1 MQEIDYGTKT
11 EINSLIM
18 ERDILTKT
26 IFRVYQQDSQLTKI
40 QRDKLL
46 TRYQHQLGVVV
57 AQIEQLGN
65 SMKHT
70 DVNPL
75 DEGMFVAMDQ
85 KMSRMEEKL
94 REISSQIS
102 PSNKE
107 TEKPRRKLAKILSKK
122 GRTKSTHSQNTILQS
137 KSKPLEIITLTQI
150 PSKIPEFF
158 RRKLNHKDAKIEEI
172 ESVPN
177 QKIEEIEPVPNQK
190 IEEIEPVPNQKIV
203 KTLDNADEVK
213 IAQPNICE
221 HPNCENPKFSNKH
234 CSVHTNSYVKKPND
248 EEKGASILDSEEGKK
263 SEQEIKTDD
272 VILDNNLDNDDDM
285 SKVVG
290 DIEKALS
297 NLSQAEVE

>member
-1 MQEIDYGTKT
+1 MQEIDYGMKN
-11 EINSLIM
+11 EINSLIL

-65 SMKHT
+65 SMKHA

-75 DEGMFVAMDQ
+75 DEGMFAAMDQ
-85 KMSRMEEKL
+85 KLSRMDEKL

-107 TEKPRRKLAKILSKK
+107 TEKPRRKLSKILSKK
-122 GRTKSTHSQNTILQS
+122 GRTKSTHLQNSILQS

-158 RRKLNHKDAKIEEI
+158 RRKLNHTET
-172 ESVPN
+172 
-177 QKIEEIEPVPNQK
+177 KIEEIEPVT
-190 IEEIEPVPNQKIV
+190 NQKIV

-213 IAQPNICE
+213 VVQPNICE

-234 CSVHTNSYVKKPND
+234 CSVHTNSYVKKPSD
-248 EEKGASILDSEEGKK
+248 EEKDTSISDFEEKK
-263 SEQEIKTDD
+263 LEQEIKTDD
-272 VILDNNLDNDDDM
+272 VILNDNNPEDDDDM

>member
-75 DEGMFVAMDQ
+75 DDGMFAAMDQ
-85 KMSRMEEKL
+85 KLSMMDEKL

-122 GRTKSTHSQNTILQS
+122 GRTKSTHPQSTILQS

-158 RRKLNHKDAKIEEI
+158 RRKLNPKE
-172 ESVPN
+172 V
-177 QKIEEIEPVPNQK
+177 KIEEIEPVTNQK
-190 IEEIEPVPNQKIV
+190 IIETQDNGDEIKIW
-203 KTLDNADEVK
+203 KA
-213 IAQPNICE
+213 NICE

-234 CSVHTNSYVKKPND
+234 CSVHTNSYVKKPSG
-248 EEKGASILDSEEGKK
+248 EEKDASISDFEEKK
-263 SEQEIKTDD
+263 LEREIKTDD
-272 VILDNNLDNDDDM
+272 VILDNNNLENDDDDV

>member
-75 DEGMFVAMDQ
+75 DEGMFTAMDQ
-85 KMSRMEEKL
+85 KLSRMDEKL

-122 GRTKSTHSQNTILQS
+122 VRTKSTHPQSTILQS

-172 ESVPN
+172 ES
-177 QKIEEIEPVPNQK
+177 VPNQK

>member
-46 TRYQHQLGVVV
+46 IRYQHQLGVVV
-57 AQIEQLGN
+57 TQIEKLDN
-65 SMKHT
+65 SMKHA

-75 DEGMFVAMDQ
+75 DEGMFAAMDQ
-85 KMSRMEEKL
+85 KLSMMDEKL
-94 REISSQIS
+94 REISSQIK
-102 PSNKE
+102 PSNKQ
-107 TEKPRRKLAKILSKK
+107 TEKPKQKFAKVLSKMSK
-122 GRTKSTHSQNTILQS
+122 IKSTHSQNTTLYQS

-158 RRKLNHKDAKIEEI
+158 RRKLNPKE
-172 ESVPN
+172 V
-177 QKIEEIEPVPNQK
+177 KIEEIEPVTNQK
-190 IEEIEPVPNQKIV
+190 IIETPDNGDEIKIW
-203 KTLDNADEVK
+203 KA
-213 IAQPNICE
+213 NICE

-234 CSVHTNSYVKKPND
+234 CSVHTNSYVKKPSG
-248 EEKGASILDSEEGKK
+248 EEKDASISDFEEKK
-263 SEQEIKTDD
+263 LEREIKTDD
-272 VILDNNLDNDDDM
+272 VILDNNPDNDDDM

>member
-1 MQEIDYGTKT
+1 MQEIDYETKT

-46 TRYQHQLGVVV
+46 IRYQHQLGVVV
-57 AQIEQLGN
+57 TQIEKLDN
-65 SMKHT
+65 SMKRA

-75 DEGMFVAMDQ
+75 DEGIFAAMDQ
-85 KMSRMEEKL
+85 KLSMMDEKL
-94 REISSQIS
+94 REISSQIK
-102 PSNKE
+102 PSNKQ
-107 TEKPRRKLAKILSKK
+107 TEKPKQKLAEVLSKMSK
-122 GRTKSTHSQNTILQS
+122 TKSMHSQNTTLYQS

-158 RRKLNHKDAKIEEI
+158 RRKLNPKE
-172 ESVPN
+172 V
-177 QKIEEIEPVPNQK
+177 KIEEIEPVTNQK
-190 IEEIEPVPNQKIV
+190 IIETP
-203 KTLDNADEVK
+203 DNANEIK
-213 IAQPNICE
+213 IWKSNICE

-234 CSVHTNSYVKKPND
+234 CSVHTNSYVKKPSD
-248 EEKGASILDSEEGKK
+248 EEKDASISDFEEKK
-263 SEQEIKTDD
+263 LEQEIKTDD
-272 VILDNNLDNDDDM
+272 VILDNNNLENDDDDM

>member
-65 SMKHT
+65 SIKHT

-75 DEGMFVAMDQ
+75 DEGMFAAMDQ
-85 KMSRMEEKL
+85 KLSRMDEKL

-122 GRTKSTHSQNTILQS
+122 GRTKSVHSQNTILQS
-137 KSKPLEIITLTQI
+137 KSKSLEIITLTQI

-158 RRKLNHKDAKIEEI
+158 RRKLNPKDAKIEEI
-172 ESVPN
+172 EP
-177 QKIEEIEPVPNQK
+177 I
-190 IEEIEPVPNQKIV
+190 PNQKIV

-248 EEKGASILDSEEGKK
+248 EEKGAPILDSEEGKK

>member
-46 TRYQHQLGVVV
+46 IRYQHQLGVVV
-57 AQIEQLGN
+57 AKIEQLGN
-65 SMKHT
+65 SMKHA

-122 GRTKSTHSQNTILQS
+122 GRTKSVHSQNTILQS
-137 KSKPLEIITLTQI
+137 KSKSLEIITLTQI

-158 RRKLNHKDAKIEEI
+158 RRKLNPKDA
-172 ESVPN
+172 
-177 QKIEEIEPVPNQK
+177 K

-203 KTLDNADEVK
+203 KTLENAGEVK
-213 IAQPNICE
+213 VAQSNICE
-221 HPNCENPKFSNKH
+221 HPNCKNPKFSNKH
-234 CSVHTNSYVKKPND
+234 CSVHTNSYVKKPSD

>member
-1 MQEIDYGTKT
+1 MQE
-11 EINSLIM
+11 IM

-46 TRYQHQLGVVV
+46 IRYQHQLGVVV

-75 DEGMFVAMDQ
+75 DEGMFAAMDQ

-107 TEKPRRKLAKILSKK
+107 TEKPRRKLPKILSKK

-137 KSKPLEIITLTQI
+137 KSKSLEIITLTQI

-158 RRKLNHKDAKIEEI
+158 RRKLNPKEAKIEEV
-172 ESVPN
+172 ELVTN
-177 QKIEEIEPVPNQK
+177 QKVIKTPDNGGEIKV
-190 IEEIEPVPNQKIV
+190 
-203 KTLDNADEVK
+203 
-213 IAQPNICE
+213 AQLNICE

-234 CSVHTNSYVKKPND
+234 CSVHTNSYVKKSSD
-248 EEKGASILDSEEGKK
+248 EEKGTSILNSEEGKK

-272 VILDNNLDNDDDM
+272 VILDNNDDDM

>member
-26 IFRVYQQDSQLTKI
+26 IFRVYQQHSQLTKI

-46 TRYQHQLGVVV
+46 IRYQHQLGVVV
-57 AQIEQLGN
+57 TQIEKLDN
-65 SMKHT
+65 SMKRA

-75 DEGMFVAMDQ
+75 DEGIFAAMDQ
-85 KMSRMEEKL
+85 KLSMMDEKL
-94 REISSQIS
+94 REISSQIK
-102 PSNKE
+102 PSSKQ
-107 TEKPRRKLAKILSKK
+107 TEKPKQKLAKVLSKMSK
-122 GRTKSTHSQNTILQS
+122 TKSMHSQNTTLYQS

-158 RRKLNHKDAKIEEI
+158 RRKLNPKEVKIEP
-172 ESVPN
+172 VTN
-177 QKIEEIEPVPNQK
+177 QKIIETP
-190 IEEIEPVPNQKIV
+190 
-203 KTLDNADEVK
+203 DNADEIK
-213 IAQPNICE
+213 IWKPNICE

-234 CSVHTNSYVKKPND
+234 CSVHTNSYVKKPSD
-248 EEKGASILDSEEGKK
+248 EEKDSSISDFEEKK
-263 SEQEIKTDD
+263 LEQEIKTDD
-272 VILDNNLDNDDDM
+272 IILDNNNLENDDDDM
-285 SKVVG
+285 SKVVS

>member
-65 SMKHT
+65 SMKHA

-75 DEGMFVAMDQ
+75 DEGMFAAMDQ
-85 KMSRMEEKL
+85 KLSRMDEKL

-122 GRTKSTHSQNTILQS
+122 GRAKSTRSQNTILQS

-158 RRKLNHKDAKIEEI
+158 RRKLNPKEAKIEEV
-172 ESVPN
+172 ELVTN
-177 QKIEEIEPVPNQK
+177 QKVIKTPDNGGEIKV
-190 IEEIEPVPNQKIV
+190 
-203 KTLDNADEVK
+203 
-213 IAQPNICE
+213 AQLNICE

-234 CSVHTNSYVKKPND
+234 CSVHTNSYVKKPNG
-248 EEKGASILDSEEGKK
+248 EEKNTSISDYEEKK
-263 SEQEIKTDD
+263 LEHEITTGD
-272 VILDNNLDNDDDM
+272 VIPDNNDLENDDDDM

>member
-46 TRYQHQLGVVV
+46 IRYQHQLGVVV

-75 DEGMFVAMDQ
+75 DEGMFAAMDQ

-107 TEKPRRKLAKILSKK
+107 TEKPRRKLPKILSKK
-122 GRTKSTHSQNTILQS
+122 GRTKSAQSQNTILQS
-137 KSKPLEIITLTQI
+137 KSKSLEIITLTQI

-177 QKIEEIEPVPNQK
+177 QKIEEIES
-190 IEEIEPVPNQKIV
+190 VPNQKIV

-234 CSVHTNSYVKKPND
+234 CSVHTNSYVKKPSD

>member
-46 TRYQHQLGVVV
+46 IRYQHQLGVVV

-107 TEKPRRKLAKILSKK
+107 TEKPRRKLPKILSKK

-158 RRKLNHKDAKIEEI
+158 RRKLNPKEA
-172 ESVPN
+172 
-177 QKIEEIEPVPNQK
+177 KIEEIEPVT
-190 IEEIEPVPNQKIV
+190 NQKIV
-203 KTLDNADEVK
+203 KTPENADEVK
-213 IAQPNICE
+213 VAQPNICE

-234 CSVHTNSYVKKPND
+234 CSVHTNSYVKKPSD

-263 SEQEIKTDD
+263 LEQEIKTDD
-272 VILDNNLDNDDDM
+272 VILDNNPDNDDDM

>member
-75 DEGMFVAMDQ
+75 DEGMFAAMDQ

-107 TEKPRRKLAKILSKK
+107 TEKPRRKLPKILSKK

-172 ESVPN
+172 E
-177 QKIEEIEPVPNQK
+177 
-190 IEEIEPVPNQKIV
+190 PVPNQKIV
-203 KTLDNADEVK
+203 KTLENAGEVK
-213 IAQPNICE
+213 VAQSNICE

-234 CSVHTNSYVKKPND
+234 CSVHTNSYVKKPSD

-263 SEQEIKTDD
+263 LEQEIKTDD

>member
-1 MQEIDYGTKT
+1 MQEIDYETKT

-26 IFRVYQQDSQLTKI
+26 IFRVYQQHSQLTKI

-46 TRYQHQLGVVV
+46 IRYQHQLGVVV
-57 AQIEQLGN
+57 TQIEKLDN
-65 SMKHT
+65 SMKHA

-75 DEGMFVAMDQ
+75 DEGMFAAMDQ
-85 KMSRMEEKL
+85 KLSMMDEKL
-94 REISSQIS
+94 REISSQIK
-102 PSNKE
+102 PSNKQ
-107 TEKPRRKLAKILSKK
+107 TEKPKQKFAKVLSKMSK
-122 GRTKSTHSQNTILQS
+122 IKSTHSQNTTLYQS

-172 ESVPN
+172 E
-177 QKIEEIEPVPNQK
+177 
-190 IEEIEPVPNQKIV
+190 PVPNQKIV
-203 KTLDNADEVK
+203 KTLENAGEVK
-213 IAQPNICE
+213 VAQSNICE

-234 CSVHTNSYVKKPND
+234 CSVHTNSYVKKPSD

-263 SEQEIKTDD
+263 LEQEIKTDD
-272 VILDNNLDNDDDM
+272 VILDNNPDNDDDM

>member
-1 MQEIDYGTKT
+1 
-11 EINSLIM
+11 M

-75 DEGMFVAMDQ
+75 DEGMFAAMDQ
-85 KMSRMEEKL
+85 KLSRMDEKL
-94 REISSQIS
+94 REISSQIK
-102 PSNKE
+102 PSNKQ
-107 TEKPRRKLAKILSKK
+107 TEKPRQKLAKILSKK

-158 RRKLNHKDAKIEEI
+158 RRKLNPKE
-172 ESVPN
+172 V
-177 QKIEEIEPVPNQK
+177 KIEEIEPVT
-190 IEEIEPVPNQKIV
+190 NQKIV
-203 KTLDNADEVK
+203 KTPENADEVK
-213 IAQPNICE
+213 VAQPNICE

-234 CSVHTNSYVKKPND
+234 CSVHTNSYVKKPSS
-248 EEKGASILDSEEGKK
+248 EEKDTSISDFEGKK
-263 SEQEIKTDD
+263 MEQEIKTDD
-272 VILDNNLDNDDDM
+272 VILDNNNPEDDDDM

>member
-75 DEGMFVAMDQ
+75 DEGMFAAMDQ
-85 KMSRMEEKL
+85 KLSRMDEKL
-94 REISSQIS
+94 REISSQIK
-102 PSNKE
+102 PSNKQ
-107 TEKPRRKLAKILSKK
+107 TEKPRQKLAKILSKK

-158 RRKLNHKDAKIEEI
+158 RRKLNPKE
-172 ESVPN
+172 V
-177 QKIEEIEPVPNQK
+177 KIEEIEPVA
-190 IEEIEPVPNQKIV
+190 NQKIV
-203 KTLDNADEVK
+203 KTPENADEVK
-213 IAQPNICE
+213 VAQPNICE

-234 CSVHTNSYVKKPND
+234 CSVHTNSYVKKPSD
-248 EEKGASILDSEEGKK
+248 EEKDTSISDFEEKK
-263 SEQEIKTDD
+263 LEQEIKTDD
-272 VILDNNLDNDDDM
+272 VILNDNNPEDDDDM

>member
-26 IFRVYQQDSQLTKI
+26 IFRVYQQHSQLTKI

-46 TRYQHQLGVVV
+46 IRYQHQLGVVV

-75 DEGMFVAMDQ
+75 DEGMFAAMDQ

-107 TEKPRRKLAKILSKK
+107 TEKPRRKLPKILSKK

-172 ESVPN
+172 E
-177 QKIEEIEPVPNQK
+177 
-190 IEEIEPVPNQKIV
+190 PVPNQKIV
-203 KTLDNADEVK
+203 KTLENADEVK
-213 IAQPNICE
+213 VAQPNICE

-234 CSVHTNSYVKKPND
+234 CSVHTNSYVKKPSD

-263 SEQEIKTDD
+263 LEQEIKTDD
-272 VILDNNLDNDDDM
+272 VILDNNPDNDDDM

>member
-46 TRYQHQLGVVV
+46 IRYQHQLGVVI

-75 DEGMFVAMDQ
+75 DEGMFATMDQ

-122 GRTKSTHSQNTILQS
+122 GRTKSTHPQNTILQS
-137 KSKPLEIITLTQI
+137 KSNPLEIITLTQI

-158 RRKLNHKDAKIEEI
+158 RRKLNPKE
-172 ESVPN
+172 V
-177 QKIEEIEPVPNQK
+177 KIEEIEPVT
-190 IEEIEPVPNQKIV
+190 NQKIV
-203 KTLDNADEVK
+203 KTLENADEVK
-213 IAQPNICE
+213 VAQPNICE

-234 CSVHTNSYVKKPND
+234 CSVHTNSYVKKLGD
-248 EEKGASILDSEEGKK
+248 EEKDASGSDFEEKK
-263 SEQEIKTDD
+263 SEQEIKTGD
-272 VILDNNLDNDDDM
+272 VILDNDDLENDDDDM
-285 SKVVG
+285 SKVVA
-290 DIEKALS
+290 DIEKTLS

>member
-70 DVNPL
+70 DVNPS

-85 KMSRMEEKL
+85 KLSMMDEKL
-94 REISSQIS
+94 QEISSRIN
-102 PSNKE
+102 PSSKE
-107 TEKPRRKLAKILSKK
+107 TEKPRRKLAKILSRKS
-122 GRTKSTHSQNTILQS
+122 RTKSTRSQNTTLLQS
-137 KSKPLEIITLTQI
+137 KSKPLEIITLTRI

-158 RRKLNHKDAKIEEI
+158 RRKLNLKEVKM
-172 ESVPN
+172 
-177 QKIEEIEPVPNQK
+177 EEIEPVT
-190 IEEIEPVPNQKIV
+190 NQKIV
-203 KTLDNADEVK
+203 KTPENADEVK
-213 IAQPNICE
+213 VAQPNICE

-234 CSVHTNSYVKKPND
+234 CSVHTNSYVKKPSD
-248 EEKGASILDSEEGKK
+248 EEKDTSISDFEEKK
-263 SEQEIKTDD
+263 LEQEIKTDD
-272 VILDNNLDNDDDM
+272 VILNDNNPEDDDDM

>member
-70 DVNPL
+70 DVNPS
-75 DEGMFVAMDQ
+75 DEGMFAAMDQ
-85 KMSRMEEKL
+85 KLSMMDEKL
-94 REISSQIS
+94 QEISSRIN

-107 TEKPRRKLAKILSKK
+107 TEKPRRKLAKILSRKS
-122 GRTKSTHSQNTILQS
+122 RTKSTRSQNTTLLQS
-137 KSKPLEIITLTQI
+137 KSKPLEIITLTRI

-158 RRKLNHKDAKIEEI
+158 RRRLNPKEVKM
-172 ESVPN
+172 
-177 QKIEEIEPVPNQK
+177 EEIEPVT
-190 IEEIEPVPNQKIV
+190 NQKIV
-203 KTLDNADEVK
+203 KTLENADEVK
-213 IAQPNICE
+213 VAQPNVCE

-234 CSVHTNSYVKKPND
+234 CSVHTNSYVKKPSD
-248 EEKGASILDSEEGKK
+248 EEKDTSISDFEEKK
-263 SEQEIKTDD
+263 LEQEIKTDD
-272 VILDNNLDNDDDM
+272 VILNDNNPEDDDDM

>member
-46 TRYQHQLGVVV
+46 IRYQHQLGVVV

-122 GRTKSTHSQNTILQS
+122 GRTKSVHSQNTILQS
-137 KSKPLEIITLTQI
+137 KSKSLEIITLTQI

-158 RRKLNHKDAKIEEI
+158 RRKLNPKDAKIEEI
-172 ESVPN
+172 EP
-177 QKIEEIEPVPNQK
+177 I
-190 IEEIEPVPNQKIV
+190 PNQKIV
-203 KTLDNADEVK
+203 KTLENADEVK
-213 IAQPNICE
+213 VAQPNICE

-234 CSVHTNSYVKKPND
+234 CSVHTNSYVKKPSD

>member
-46 TRYQHQLGVVV
+46 IRYQHQLGVVV

-75 DEGMFVAMDQ
+75 DEGMFAAMDQ

-107 TEKPRRKLAKILSKK
+107 TEKPRRKLPKILSKK

-158 RRKLNHKDAKIEEI
+158 RRKLNPKEA
-172 ESVPN
+172 
-177 QKIEEIEPVPNQK
+177 KIEEIEPVT
-190 IEEIEPVPNQKIV
+190 NQKIV

-213 IAQPNICE
+213 VVQPNICE

-234 CSVHTNSYVKKPND
+234 CSVHTNSYVKKPSD

-263 SEQEIKTDD
+263 LEQEIKTDD
-272 VILDNNLDNDDDM
+272 VILDNNPDNDDDM

>member
-1 MQEIDYGTKT
+1 MQEIDYETKT

-26 IFRVYQQDSQLTKI
+26 IFRVYQQHSQLTKI

-46 TRYQHQLGVVV
+46 IRYQHQLGVVV
-57 AQIEQLGN
+57 TQIEKLDN
-65 SMKHT
+65 SMKHA

-75 DEGMFVAMDQ
+75 DEGMFAAMDQ
-85 KMSRMEEKL
+85 KLSMMDEKL
-94 REISSQIS
+94 REISSQIK
-102 PSNKE
+102 PSNKQ
-107 TEKPRRKLAKILSKK
+107 TEKPKQKFAKVLSKMSK
-122 GRTKSTHSQNTILQS
+122 IKSTHSQNTTLYQS

-158 RRKLNHKDAKIEEI
+158 RRKLNNKE
-172 ESVPN
+172 V
-177 QKIEEIEPVPNQK
+177 KIEEIEPVTNQK
-190 IEEIEPVPNQKIV
+190 IIETPDNGDEIKIW
-203 KTLDNADEVK
+203 KA
-213 IAQPNICE
+213 NICE

-234 CSVHTNSYVKKPND
+234 CSVHTNSYVKKSDD
-248 EEKGASILDSEEGKK
+248 EEKDTSISDFEEKK
-263 SEQEIKTDD
+263 MEQEIKTGD
-272 VILDNNLDNDDDM
+272 IIPDNNDLENDDDDM

>member
-1 MQEIDYGTKT
+1 MQEIEYGTKT

-40 QRDKLL
+40 QQDKLL

-122 GRTKSTHSQNTILQS
+122 GRTKSTHPQNTILQS
-137 KSKPLEIITLTQI
+137 KSNPLEIITLTQI

-158 RRKLNHKDAKIEEI
+158 RRKLNPKE
-172 ESVPN
+172 V
-177 QKIEEIEPVPNQK
+177 KIEEIEPVT
-190 IEEIEPVPNQKIV
+190 NQKIV
-203 KTLDNADEVK
+203 KTLENADEVK
-213 IAQPNICE
+213 VAQPNICE

-234 CSVHTNSYVKKPND
+234 CSVHTNSYVKKLGD
-248 EEKGASILDSEEGKK
+248 EEKDASGSYFEEKK
-263 SEQEIKTDD
+263 SEQEIKTGD
-272 VILDNNLDNDDDM
+272 VILDNNDLENDDDDV
-285 SKVVG
+285 K
-290 DIEKALS
+290 DLKAKIEKSLA
-297 NLSQAEVE
+297 NLDQAEVE

>member
-1 MQEIDYGTKT
+1 MQEIDYRIKT

-26 IFRVYQQDSQLTKI
+26 IFRVYQQDTHLTKI

-57 AQIEQLGN
+57 AQIEQLDN

-70 DVNPL
+70 DVNPS
-75 DEGMFVAMDQ
+75 DEGMFAAMDQ
-85 KMSRMEEKL
+85 KLSMMDEKL
-94 REISSQIS
+94 QEISSRIN

-107 TEKPRRKLAKILSKK
+107 TEKPRRKLAKILSRKS
-122 GRTKSTHSQNTILQS
+122 RTKSTRSQNTTLLQG
-137 KSKPLEIITLTQI
+137 KSKPLEIITLTRI

-158 RRKLNHKDAKIEEI
+158 RRKLNPKE
-172 ESVPN
+172 V
-177 QKIEEIEPVPNQK
+177 KIEEIEPVT
-190 IEEIEPVPNQKIV
+190 NQKIV
-203 KTLDNADEVK
+203 KTPENADEVK
-213 IAQPNICE
+213 VAQPNICE

-234 CSVHTNSYVKKPND
+234 CSVHTNSYVKKSSD
-248 EEKGASILDSEEGKK
+248 EEKDTSISDFEEKK
-263 SEQEIKTDD
+263 LEQEIKTDD
-272 VILDNNLDNDDDM
+272 VILNDNNPEDDDDM

>member
-75 DEGMFVAMDQ
+75 DEGMFAAMDQ

-107 TEKPRRKLAKILSKK
+107 TEKPRRKLPKILSKK

-158 RRKLNHKDAKIEEI
+158 RRKLNPKEA
-172 ESVPN
+172 
-177 QKIEEIEPVPNQK
+177 KIEEIEPVT
-190 IEEIEPVPNQKIV
+190 NQKIV
-203 KTLDNADEVK
+203 KTPENADEVK
-213 IAQPNICE
+213 VAQPNICE

-234 CSVHTNSYVKKPND
+234 CSVHTNSYVKKPSD

-263 SEQEIKTDD
+263 LEQEIKTDD
-272 VILDNNLDNDDDM
+272 VILDNNPDNDDDM

>member
-46 TRYQHQLGVVV
+46 IRYQHQLGVVV

-122 GRTKSTHSQNTILQS
+122 SRTKSTHSQNTILQS
-137 KSKPLEIITLTQI
+137 KSKSLEIITLTQI

-158 RRKLNHKDAKIEEI
+158 RRKLNPKDAKIEEI
-172 ESVPN
+172 EP
-177 QKIEEIEPVPNQK
+177 I
-190 IEEIEPVPNQKIV
+190 PNQKIV
-203 KTLDNADEVK
+203 KTLENADEVK
-213 IAQPNICE
+213 VAQPNICE

-234 CSVHTNSYVKKPND
+234 CSVHTNSYVKKPSD

-263 SEQEIKTDD
+263 LEQEIKTDD

>member
-70 DVNPL
+70 DVNPS
-75 DEGMFVAMDQ
+75 DEGMFAAMDQ
-85 KMSRMEEKL
+85 KLSMMDEKL
-94 REISSQIS
+94 QEISSRIN
-102 PSNKE
+102 PSSKE
-107 TEKPRRKLAKILSKK
+107 AEKPRQKLAKILSRKS
-122 GRTKSTHSQNTILQS
+122 RTKSTRSQNTTLLQS
-137 KSKPLEIITLTQI
+137 KSKPLEIITLTRI

-158 RRKLNHKDAKIEEI
+158 RRKLNLKEVKM
-172 ESVPN
+172 
-177 QKIEEIEPVPNQK
+177 EEIEPVT
-190 IEEIEPVPNQKIV
+190 NQKIV
-203 KTLDNADEVK
+203 KTPENADEVK
-213 IAQPNICE
+213 VAQPNICE

-234 CSVHTNSYVKKPND
+234 CSVHTNSYVKKPSD
-248 EEKGASILDSEEGKK
+248 EEKDTSISDFEEKK
-263 SEQEIKTDD
+263 LEQEIKTDD
-272 VILDNNLDNDDDM
+272 VILNDNNPEDDDDM

>member
-46 TRYQHQLGVVV
+46 IRYQHQLGVVV

-75 DEGMFVAMDQ
+75 DDGMFAAMDQ
-85 KMSRMEEKL
+85 KLSMMDEKL

-122 GRTKSTHSQNTILQS
+122 SRTKSTHSQNTILQS
-137 KSKPLEIITLTQI
+137 KSKSLEIITLTQI

-158 RRKLNHKDAKIEEI
+158 RRKLNHTET
-172 ESVPN
+172 
-177 QKIEEIEPVPNQK
+177 KIEEIEPVT
-190 IEEIEPVPNQKIV
+190 NQKIV
-203 KTLDNADEVK
+203 KTLDNVDEVK
-213 IAQPNICE
+213 VAQLNICE

-234 CSVHTNSYVKKPND
+234 CSVHTNSYVKKPSD